1 MQVRCPGYTGAMT
14 IRVTTIKGYELLK
27 PTKFSSSYSFDMTPF
42 AVGMYVIE
50 VINERTGEKVQ
61 KKVIK
66 M

>member
-1 MQVRCPGYTGAMT
+1 MT